1 MQRASQLFDTA
12 DIEQVNNAVAMAEGK
27 TSAEIVPVVA
37 TDAGRYDRAEDIVG
51 LFVGMGALITTWLM
65 FQREDP
71 EAANWDGLPLT
82 LQLPVLVLVL
92 LGGFVVGTVAATQ
105 IAWLRR
111 LFTPRAQMKEEV
123 LSSARRVF
131 FDQRIH
137 HTAGS
142 SGVLLYVALYERLAV
157 VLTDQN
163 VLTALGQGQ
172 VDQLCSKL
180 TDDLRNGTVCAAL
193 CASIS
198 AVGDMLGEPMPRA
211 ADDVNEL
218 PDTLVLLD

>member
-1 MQRASQLFDTA
+1 MQRASTLFDKSEL
-12 DIEQVNNAVAMAEGK
+12 EQVNAAVATAESK

-51 LFVGMGALITTWLM
+51 LFVGIAALIATWML

-71 EAANWDGLPLT
+71 EAADWNGLSLT
-82 LQLPVLVLVL
+82 LQLPLLVVVL
-92 LGGFVVGTVAATQ
+92 LAGFVVGTVAASR
-105 IAWLRR
+105 IAGLRR

-123 LSSARRVF
+123 LSSARQVF
-131 FDQRIH
+131 FDQRVH

-157 VLTDQN
+157 VLADQT
-163 VLTALGQGQ
+163 VLEAVGQDQ
-172 VDQLCSKL
+172 VDHVCSTL
-180 TDDLRNGTVCAAL
+180 TSDLRNGSVCAAL
-193 CASIS
+193 CASIV
-198 AVGDMLGEPMPRA
+198 AVGEILGKPMPRA
-211 ADDVNEL
+211 EDDVNEL